1 MTTQAAGSTSGG
13 DLPDRPPG
21 GWVPPRPA
29 WQQAVVSVFGF
40 VGGRLRTLGGALVLA
55 IGAVLLINAWQTG
68 PARWRESGAL
78 RSMTGRG
85 VATLERAWWRLDF
98 DPRPLGQDGTN
109 WEDLSTPE
117 LCARIR
123 VERAGTAATSAVYCR
138 QWQKLSRGSL
148 LTSDAELAPGVPVSW
163 AGPDGKPAIDLRFSE
178 RAFRWLSQRSP
189 SFWFVARPGL
199 ADRARRLARSEL
211 DVLWVLIDDPLG
223 LLARE
228 WSLARDWT
236 FSVAFDPARPTRVL
250 PESVLQEAMRPDI
263 TTTVVPAMLGIG
275 GLAFWIVGW
284 YLFLESRWKGL
295 PAIVAVATALAVP
308 WWGDLVPR
316 ALGSVWEPAGG
327 FVDFFAREMVHRP
340 PVAIV
345 REPDYGGELGD
356 IQRPW
361 TFETSFYAAELSGL
375 RLERPGQAGDAAS
388 VRAGLAAE
396 VRSQLGETTKETEE
410 LLRGVE

>member
-1 MTTQAAGSTSGG
+1 MAPTASGLDLKVAMTTQAAGSTSGG

-148 LTSDAELAPGVPVSW
+148 LTHGH
-163 AGPDGKPAIDLRFSE
+163 
-178 RAFRWLSQRSP
+178 
-189 SFWFVARPGL
+189 
-199 ADRARRLARSEL
+199 
-211 DVLWVLIDDPLG
+211 
-223 LLARE
+223 
-228 WSLARDWT
+228 
-236 FSVAFDPARPTRVL
+236 
-250 PESVLQEAMRPDI
+250 
-263 TTTVVPAMLGIG
+263 
-275 GLAFWIVGW
+275 
-284 YLFLESRWKGL
+284 
-295 PAIVAVATALAVP
+295 
-308 WWGDLVPR
+308 R
-316 ALGSVWEPAGG
+316 ALVSGRDDG
-327 FVDFFAREMVHRP
+327 ARWNPRNRLTRRSKTLTIP
-340 PVAIV
+340 P
-345 REPDYGGELGD
+345 E
-356 IQRPW
+356 
-361 TFETSFYAAELSGL
+361 
-375 RLERPGQAGDAAS
+375 
-388 VRAGLAAE
+388 
-396 VRSQLGETTKETEE
+396 
-410 LLRGVE
+410 